1 MPCRWKKEIQRVS
14 KCYLTRRNFFWT
26 NSRQFANGEAVKMIF
41 SIIALQ
47 ERFLRWE
54 EKQSGYRQ
62 VRRRMRPGRASSH
75 AASVSFRTKRKETL
89 PHEGGANPH
98 PYPNMKDK
106 ASAPASLNNNL
117 AISPERRFTVEEVAK
132 AIAAEAIG
140 KGGYRGSEAEAQFA
154 AYVKNILAKTDFV
167 ALEEVAQGIERV
179 QEQVNHN

>member
-1 MPCRWKKEIQRVS
+1 
-14 KCYLTRRNFFWT
+14 
-26 NSRQFANGEAVKMIF
+26 
-41 SIIALQ
+41 
-47 ERFLRWE
+47 
-54 EKQSGYRQ
+54 
-62 VRRRMRPGRASSH
+62 MRPGRASSH

-89 PHEGGANPH
+89 PHEGANPH

-167 ALEEVAQGIERV
+167 ALEEVAQDIERV
-179 QEQVNHN
+179 QEQVNHNIVRFPGMLGPLCFQTI